1 MREIQGKWI
10 LVPVIRTHSY
20 RYSQA
25 TCLMMRDNSIYLPDC
40 YNLIFLAQSVEP
52 LTAEREVVGL
62 IPGARPIVTQGLKI
76 TEK

>member
-1 MREIQGKWI
+1 
-10 LVPVIRTHSY
+10 
-20 RYSQA
+20 
-25 TCLMMRDNSIYLPDC
+25 MMRDNSIYLPDC

-52 LTAEREVVGL
+52 LTAEQEVVGL